1 MDGKTGGNSIMS
13 DQEETIQKLV
23 EEVNQLRLQNS
34 YLKELVR
41 RYRSHLPELA
51 PTPEQVKLMGGYPV

>member
-1 MDGKTGGNSIMS
+1 MS